1 MFTASKVSP
10 AKLSPVKLSP
20 LKLSLKLKIFLLVLV
35 PLLVLASLMLLLMS
49 GRHANEYR
57 GLLVRATAQS
67 SSVFG
72 MGVQELMDS
81 SGKPLSSSDIQDS
94 VQMRLMELVAL
105 GATPLNFATVYNQD
119 GTLLAA
125 YDSSFQ
131 GSSVE
136 TSVLRQNFI
145 RLMGP
150 DVKPI
155 SAYSQQ
161 IGKFEPT
168 AAQVTPPALTK
179 VLGKRE
185 TTLTGYPL
193 PGGVGVV
200 VLGLSEQYIR
210 ERVLASLAPTALL
223 TLLVV
228 LLTAVG
234 AALFANA
241 LIGRIQRLSARVT
254 AISMGELDQP
264 IEADAQDE
272 LGELAESVERMR
284 FSLET
289 IMARM

>member
-1 MFTASKVSP
+1 MSSTILSP
-10 AKLSPVKLSP
+10 ATLSSTPRSATT
-20 LKLSLKLKIFLLVLV
+20 LSLRVKIFLLVLV
-35 PLLVLASLMLLLMS
+35 PLLVLATLMLLLMS
-49 GRHANEYR
+49 SRHANEYR

-67 SSVFG
+67 ASVFG
-72 MGVQELMDS
+72 MGVQESMDS
-81 SGKPLSSSDIQDS
+81 SGKPLTSSDVQDS

-105 GATPLNFATVYNQD
+105 GATPLHFATVYTQD

-125 YDSSFQ
+125 YDNTFKD
-131 GSSVE
+131 SSVE
-136 TSVLRQNFI
+136 TSVLRQKFVN
-145 RLMGP
+145 LMGQGG
-150 DVKPI
+150 KTI
-155 SAYSQQ
+155 SAYAQQ
-161 IGKFEPT
+161 VSGFEPT
-168 AAQVTPPALTK
+168 KAQVTPVPLTQR
-179 VLGKRE
+179 LGQQQ

-210 ERVLASLAPTALL
+210 ERVVASLAPTAFL

-241 LIGRIQRLSARVT
+241 LIRRIQALSARVT

-264 IEADAQDE
+264 ILADAQDE

-289 IMARM
+289 IMARL